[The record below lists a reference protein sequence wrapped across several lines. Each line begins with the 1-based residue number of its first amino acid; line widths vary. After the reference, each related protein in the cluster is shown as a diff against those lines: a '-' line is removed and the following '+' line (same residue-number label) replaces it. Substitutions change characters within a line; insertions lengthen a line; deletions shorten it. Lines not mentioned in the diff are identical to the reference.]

1 MVGQILYE
9 LVPPQILTQYV
20 RQYDN
25 EVLKPQARFVLGQW
39 MPDQNIDDLEYR
51 IRKGSLQDVDA
62 AEYRA
67 WDTPGKLTSRP
78 GTTRIS
84 GEIGPITRGI
94 MLGEE
99 ERLRQRALLQGT
111 DDPLIGEIYN
121 DLERMTRSVRARME
135 MAIGD
140 VINDGIV
147 TISEN
152 NLSLSVDFGRS
163 GAMSVTA
170 ANLWTDA
177 TLGKPLTDLLAYQ
190 ETYFTTNGEV
200 PGTLLLPRAR
210 LGNLALN
217 TEMRQFAA
225 ANGTTPSRLNL
236 AAINDI
242 FAAEG
247 LPPIY
252 IYDGVFRVDGVQTRV
267 LPSTKAFYLPDM
279 STSQMG
285 NMFVGITAEAL
296 VLQQKGLI
304 VAQEAPGLVGFVMTQ
319 EHPVQT
325 TTMATAVALPVMP
338 NPNLVM
344 DMVVA

>member
-1 MVGQILYE
+1 MVGQIIYD
-9 LVPPQILTQYV
+9 LVQPQILTQYV

-39 MPDQNIDDLEYR
+39 MPDLMLDDLEYR
-51 IRKGSLQDVDA
+51 VRKGSLIDVDA

-99 ERLRQRALLQGT
+99 ERLRQRALQQGT
-111 DDPLIGEIYN
+111 DDPIIAAIF
-121 DLERMTRSVRARME
+121 DDAERMVRSVRARME
-135 MAIGD
+135 LAIGD

-147 TISEN
+147 TIAEN
-152 NLSLSVDFGRS
+152 GLSLSVDFLRDAS
-163 GAMSVTA
+163 MSVTA
-170 ANLWTDA
+170 GTVWTNTAA
-177 TLGKPLTDLLAYQ
+177 TILADLLGYQ
-190 ETYFTTNGEV
+190 ETYFNLNGEV
-200 PGTLLLPRAR
+200 PGTLMLPRAR
-210 LGNLALN
+210 LGNFALN

-236 AAINDI
+236 QAINDI

-247 LPPIY
+247 LPPLY
-252 IYDGVFRVDGVQTRV
+252 VYDGVFRVNGVQTRV
-267 LPSTKAFYLPDM
+267 LPLNKCFFLPDV
-279 STSQMG
+279 STSQLG
-285 NMFVGITAEAL
+285 NLFSGVTAESL

-304 VAQEAPGLVGFVMTQ
+304 TAEEAPGIVSFAMTQ

-325 TTMATAVALPVMP
+325 TTMCTAVALPVMP

-344 DMVVA
+344 DMTVV